1 MSCDCN
7 TPTSG
12 GQLPANP
19 SAYLTNP
26 VTAPAESCYTPPENP
41 CAVPVSRRRYL
52 VDYIPGWLQKLTGA
66 AKGKMLIGVGDT
78 LHFFKGDNPGPLY
91 FDGHDVSV
99 GEQSTLTTKA
109 NEGAIV
115 ERGFLTLAK
124 KVRRGKVLPNGSVAD
139 VDYFEYGVQAV
150 REVSSGELLGLTID
164 PASGA
169 VRKDVIQPTE
179 RNLITKG
186 FPEGMRRL
194 GFIDTLI
201 DGACGKVPAKEF
213 LSYRGG
219 VYGDDEILADHE
231 KGGLPAILIPRN
243 EGSQKTHVLGTQKYV
258 PVEGVTAESLEAGEY
273 RIPVIKPVYGD
284 AGCPD
289 KITAYITEYIPFPA
303 ILTSDYGSDYG
314 TAYETLLDDPVS
326 VYSTSKT
333 SGAVLILDE
342 TILPPELV
350 PEDADY
356 LIYSIYAKANATA
369 GSGTRTTTVN
379 FTFFDSADSSAD
391 QFVRIANTASTSSS
405 LSGILGQEVKAFT
418 FTAKNRTGG
427 CKLTGNLST
436 ISAGSGGSNLAEL
449 KIFLVGYGKS
459 GIEPTT

>member
-26 VTAPAESCYTPPENP
+26 VTAPVESCYTPPENP

-109 NEGAIV
+109 NEGAII

-139 VDYFEYGVQAV
+139 VDYFEHGVQAV
-150 REVSSGELLGLTID
+150 REVSSGELLGLTTD

-169 VRKDVIQPTE
+169 VRQDVIQPTE

-258 PVEGVTAESLEAGEY
+258 PVEGVTVESLEAGEY

-289 KITAYITEYIPFPA
+289 KITAYITEYIPFPT
-303 ILTSDYGSDYG
+303 ILTSDYDAGNVG
-314 TAYETLLDDPVS
+314 RWVPCVPTLLGSWTDDSAGVIDVS
-326 VYSTSKT
+326 SIIDVPAGAYAASVECFVKISGSGLERIAALTVFDVGRFDGETAQPTQWYVRARTIIGT
-333 SGAVLILDE
+333 SGFGD
-342 TILPPELV
+342 
-350 PEDADY
+350 
-356 LIYSIYAKANATA
+356 
-369 GSGTRTTTVN
+369 
-379 FTFFDSADSSAD
+379 DSSIGPCPLNAD
-391 QFVRIANTASTSSS
+391 MELEYHFYAGTPGCVGELR
-405 LSGILGQEVKAFT
+405 V
-418 FTAKNRTGG
+418 TG
-427 CKLTGNLST
+427 
-436 ISAGSGGSNLAEL
+436 
-449 KIFLVGYGKS
+449 FYV
-459 GIEPTT
+459 